1 MASLN
6 ASSHDAPLWCLQVIR
21 RDERTGAPT
30 LLFRVHVDRGI
41 SWDMAQGFL
50 KLALAP
56 PSPAVAAAMD
66 TAGAAAG
73 AEGPALASPS
83 LGSGDQGKSKQ
94 KLKIRMGGKLIT
106 ANDSQ
111 PSAAGNS
118 SQALPP
124 QPSPLDAMSDSIP
137 SAPSDM
143 LIDPG
148 CELQQM
154 ECQTRMDSLNMAAHD
169 ASLGQTNPG
178 TTPIAHTSNPEQKP
192 SSSAA
197 PDGVTSS
204 SADTAIAPIAQA
216 QQSPAVNHFGVFH
229 TLHHPEPTSQSLHS
243 NLGCGSALEAVV
255 ADAPQ
260 ASPSRPPAVEGAP
273 GPPGVSGYYRPAR
286 GAVRGVLLALETQGK
301 GQVAVYRPATGPAA
315 RPMRLTELQDK

>member
-1 MASLN
+1 
-6 ASSHDAPLWCLQVIR
+6 
-21 RDERTGAPT
+21 
-30 LLFRVHVDRGI
+30 
-41 SWDMAQGFL
+41 MAQGFL

-56 PSPAVAAAMD
+56 PSAAAAAVD
-66 TAGAAAG
+66 AAGAAAG
-73 AEGPALASPS
+73 REGQALASPALS
-83 LGSGDQGKSKQ
+83 PGEQGKSKQ
-94 KLKIRMGGKLIT
+94 KLKIRLGGKLIT
-106 ANDSQ
+106 TNDSQ

-137 SAPSDM
+137 AAPSLPSEM

-148 CELQQM
+148 SELRQM
-154 ECQTRMDSLNMAAHD
+154 ECQTRMDSLNMAADH
-169 ASLGQTNPG
+169 AELGPTDPG
-178 TTPIAHTSNPEQKP
+178 ITPIAHTSNPEQQP

-197 PDGVTSS
+197 PTSVTS

-216 QQSPAVNHFGVFH
+216 QQSPAVNHFGAFD

-243 NLGCGSALEAVV
+243 SLGCGSALEAVV

-273 GPPGVSGYYRPAR
+273 GPPGVSGFYRPAR

-315 RPMRLTELQDK
+315 RPMRLVELQEK